1 MPDIADRLTRGLI
14 QHKKVRTGD
23 KDFPPVCC
31 RAWTYRTADMGMG
44 GAGLGRQSGFSAK
57 RAVRTRN
64 LQKYL
69 RNVEKCC
76 APATSLHESSSWAG
90 GPPPWYAWCAEK
102 AGQEGTGEAKNPR
115 GVRTVST
122 GVDAT
127 SAEASV
133 PEAGSLWREKS

>member
-1 MPDIADRLTRGLI
+1 MHQPQAFTNHL
-14 QHKKVRTGD
+14 
-23 KDFPPVCC
+23 
-31 RAWTYRTADMGMG
+31 
-44 GAGLGRQSGFSAK
+44 AGQVA
-57 RAVRTRN
+57 
-64 LQKYL
+64 
-69 RNVEKCC
+69 
-76 APATSLHESSSWAG
+76 
-90 GPPPWYAWCAEK
+90 PPPWYAWCAEK

>member
-1 MPDIADRLTRGLI
+1 
-14 QHKKVRTGD
+14 
-23 KDFPPVCC
+23 
-31 RAWTYRTADMGMG
+31 MGMG

-64 LQKYL
+64 LQKYF

-133 PEAGSLWREKS
+133 TGNPDCSKEAQTNISSKDETVSTLCTTCLAQARFR